1 MIEVGQDVGAPLG
14 QGPGQLGDLLQPVGD
29 GLPQGVDEPLHQVLS
44 QARLLGAVG
53 LDEALVDTPGLRNRN
68 VAIVSE
74 QGLETPGLGVGEQAG
89 PGQQSAPG
97 PVEPV
102 TRPAPPA
109 RDRPLDA
116 AAALIELAG
125 SQGHD
130 VKGVHHRPGLGELLV
145 GGALGTR

>member
-1 MIEVGQDVGAPLG
+1 M
-14 QGPGQLGDLLQPVGD
+14 
-29 GLPQGVDEPLHQVLS
+29 
-44 QARLLGAVG
+44 
-53 LDEALVDTPGLRNRN
+53 ALV
-68 VAIVSE
+68 SE
-74 QGLETPGLGVGEQAG
+74 EVLQALGLGVGEQAG

-109 RDRPLDA
+109 RDHSLDA

-125 SQGHD
+125 RQGHD
-130 VKGVHHRPGLGELLV
+130 VEGVHDRPGLWELLV